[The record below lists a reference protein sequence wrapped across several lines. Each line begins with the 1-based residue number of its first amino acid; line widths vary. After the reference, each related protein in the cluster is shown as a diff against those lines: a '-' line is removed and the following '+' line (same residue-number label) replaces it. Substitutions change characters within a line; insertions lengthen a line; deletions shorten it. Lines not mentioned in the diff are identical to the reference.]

1 MNLPDKYR
9 PAPLIVESMPGTALI
24 LEQIFNAGNL
34 IFLALEQLKNLSIPQ
49 SGKDDDC
56 FARSAYFA
64 KLHEI
69 QRILSR
75 CTHQLTDIE
84 QQSIFPYTVFDSSV
98 FADSPE
104 DLVLEFFVQ
113 AGRLCANVYV
123 IAPVH
128 HQSPLHNRQKSISST
143 VAAAAVANISNNTQ
157 VAASNTN
164 TTTGTAPVIGTPTQQ
179 SQSANNYFF
188 YNGSPVEVSYSTHL
202 EALLPSILTAMT
214 SVEAS
219 RGQLEDL
226 CEKIDCIQKLL

>member
-9 PAPLIVESMPGTALI
+9 PSPLTVESLPGTAI
-24 LEQIFNAGNL
+24 IMEQIFNAGNL

-56 FARSAYFA
+56 FARSAFFA

-84 QQSIFPYTVFDSSV
+84 QQSIFPYAVFDSSV
-98 FADSPE
+98 FGNAPE

-123 IAPVH
+123 IAPAH
-128 HQSPLHNRQKSISST
+128 HQSPLHSRQKSISST
-143 VAAAAVANISNNTQ
+143 VTAVANISTNSQAQANTI
-157 VAASNTN
+157 A
-164 TTTGTAPVIGTPTQQ
+164 GTAAVLGTPTQQ